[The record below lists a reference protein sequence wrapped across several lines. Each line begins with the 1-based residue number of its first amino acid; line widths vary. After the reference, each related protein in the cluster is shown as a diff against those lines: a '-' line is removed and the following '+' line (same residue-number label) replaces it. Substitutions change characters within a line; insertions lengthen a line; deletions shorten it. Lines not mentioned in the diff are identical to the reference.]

1 MPEATSGLAVPR
13 SRVPQSQPAGPV
25 QFSTEF
31 NSGPLAGVL
40 PLPQRSR

>member
-1 MPEATSGLAVPR
+1 
-13 SRVPQSQPAGPV
+13 VPQSQPAGPV

-40 PLPQRSR
+40 RASAALEVIKKP